1 MNRDSNFYTIFVCTS
16 WIRYGTYICILDYLL
31 SFLCIFYFK
40 LNIPIYYYLIQWIT
54 GSLFYI
60 YMEYSMIKSYKLRK
74 KTYLFIRS
82 LLKEHKQVKYNLIYA
97 MRSSLCELA
106 CLHSLE
112 REFKVKLK

>member
-1 MNRDSNFYTIFVCTS
+1 
-16 WIRYGTYICILDYLL
+16 
-31 SFLCIFYFK
+31 
-40 LNIPIYYYLIQWIT
+40 
-54 GSLFYI
+54 
-60 YMEYSMIKSYKLRK
+60 MIKSYKLRK